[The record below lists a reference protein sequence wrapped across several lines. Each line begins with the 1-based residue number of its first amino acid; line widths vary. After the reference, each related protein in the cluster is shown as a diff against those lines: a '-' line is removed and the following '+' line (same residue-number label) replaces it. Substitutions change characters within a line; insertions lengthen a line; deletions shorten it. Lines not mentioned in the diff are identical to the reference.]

1 MVKETLA
8 VSLQI
13 KACLMMEGNAFRFN
27 FFTNFHLKTL
37 IFFKLRKKA
46 TWLLEFTSCQKSENQ
61 NYKKIKQVDKKSWK
75 IS

>member
-27 FFTNFHLKTL
+27 FFYQFSPQNTD
-37 IFFKLRKKA
+37 FFLNGEKRPHDSQNLLLVKKVRTKIIRK
-46 TWLLEFTSCQKSENQ
+46 
-61 NYKKIKQVDKKSWK
+61 
-75 IS
+75 